1 MLEYISSLYMLDS
14 LCPYIVQ
21 LTFLRTR
28 TSLFLGNWESQM
40 QPNMFPIC
48 IFYFHALSF
57 KLTDIYVLVWIQ
69 KMCTYYRV
77 WPRTVIVNY
86 ILCMYMHLNCTMHCL
101 IIVQNILEPCS
112 VFIKTIFKYKLS
124 FKKWNHPIK
133 NDTCTS
139 KTL

>member
-1 MLEYISSLYMLDS
+1 
-14 LCPYIVQ
+14 
-21 LTFLRTR
+21 
-28 TSLFLGNWESQM
+28 M

-48 IFYFHALSF
+48 IFYFHVHALSF

-86 ILCMYMHLNCTMHCL
+86 ILCMYLNCTMHCL

-112 VFIKTIFKYKLS
+112 AFIKTIFKYKLS

-133 NDTCTS
+133 NDTYTS
-139 KTL
+139 KTFLVRILYSSLVPKKAVKASFRYMFTNITKFFLSSKSN